1 MASALIGLAKRFG
14 LLLFCL
20 TWLALGLFGHD
31 PWKPDEAYTFGLVH
45 HVLETGDWV
54 VPTLAGEPFLER
66 PPLFT
71 VTAAIFADLARAWL
85 PLYDGARLASAFYV
99 GLTLLFL
106 LLAGREL
113 YGPKIGA
120 LPVLLLI
127 GCLGFLVR
135 SHLLSADNALLCGM
149 ALGIYGL
156 ALAPRLALAGGI
168 ALGCGI
174 GIAFLGRGWL
184 GPLFLLLT
192 ALLLPLFQT
201 WRNLGYLRA
210 LGVALVALAPW
221 VAIWPMALYSRD
233 SALFDEWLQIQG
245 PAFLMDFLRPGP
257 DSDFFFY
264 LKTLP
269 WFAWPA
275 LPVALWTLWAGSR
288 GLNGGLAKPG
298 IQLPLLCFS
307 IMLAVLSIAADAREL
322 LALPLLLPLSLLAAS
337 GVDSLRR
344 GSSAALDWFGILTFG
359 LLALALWLAWA
370 VLLTGAPA
378 SLASQLHK
386 IHPGFATRFDALAF
400 GLSAVFTLLWFA
412 LVRPARRSNQ
422 RAVLN
427 WAAGITLVWGIAM
440 TLWLPYIDYDKS
452 YRGMM
457 LDLKRALGQEHGCV
471 ASQNLAEAQRALLDF
486 FVGLK
491 TERAERGAENQCD
504 LLLVQGDASSVP
516 PEGPWQEVW
525 RGTRPDDEREVMRL
539 YRYTEQRR

>member
-1 MASALIGLAKRFG
+1 MASSLLGLAKRSG

-45 HVLETGDWV
+45 HVIESGDWI
-54 VPTLAGEPFLER
+54 VPMLAGEPFLDR

-71 VTAAIFADLARAWL
+71 VTAAFFAQLTQAWL
-85 PLYDGARLASAFYV
+85 PSYDGARLASAVYV
-99 GLTLLFL
+99 GLALIFL

-113 YGPKIGA
+113 YGPSIGA

-135 SHLLSADNALLCGM
+135 AHLLSADNALLCGV
-149 ALGIYGL
+149 ALGLYGL
-156 ALAPRLALAGGI
+156 ALAPRSPWRGGL

-174 GIAFLGRGWL
+174 GIAFLGRGLL

-192 ALLLPLFQT
+192 AALLPVFAS
-201 WRNLGYLRA
+201 WRSLA
-210 LGVALVALAPW
+210 HVKMLGVAAVALAPW
-221 VAIWPMALYSRD
+221 ALIWPVALYHRSP
-233 SALFDEWLQIQG
+233 SLFTQWFEIYSFGQLL
-245 PAFLMDFLRPGP
+245 AFLRFGP
-257 DSDFFFY
+257 ESDPLFY

-275 LPVALWTLWAGSR
+275 LPISLWTLWAGVR

-298 IQLPLLCFS
+298 IQLPVTAFLV
-307 IMLAVLSIAADAREL
+307 MLALLSGAADAREVFAL
-322 LALPLLLPLSLLAAS
+322 PMLMPLALLGAA

-359 LLALALWLAWA
+359 LLALALWIAWA
-370 VLLTGAPA
+370 VLLSGQPA
-378 SLASQLHK
+378 TLAAQLQKH
-386 IHPGFATRFDALAF
+386 HPHFETRFDGVAF
-400 GLSAVFTLLWFA
+400 GLSAAFTLLWFA
-412 LVRPARRSNQ
+412 LVRPARRSNR

-427 WAAGITLVWGIAM
+427 WAAGITLVWGVAM

-452 YRGMM
+452 YRSLM
-457 LDLKRALGQEHGCV
+457 LDLKGVLAQEQGCV
-471 ASQNLAEAQRALLDF
+471 ASVDLQEAQRALLDY

-491 TERAERGAENQCD
+491 TRRMELGSENDCP
-504 LLLVQGDASSVP
+504 LLLVQGDAQTPAPSGRWR
-516 PEGPWQEVW
+516 EIW
-525 RGTRPDDEREVMRL
+525 RGTRPDDEREVLRL
-539 YRYTEQRR
+539 YRHDGEAP

>member
-1 MASALIGLAKRFG
+1 MASALLGLAKRFG

-45 HVLETGDWV
+45 HVLETGDWI

-71 VTAAIFADLARAWL
+71 VTAAVFADLTRSWL

-99 GLTLLFL
+99 GFALLFL

-113 YGPKIGA
+113 YGPNIGA

-127 GCLGFLVR
+127 GSLGFLVR
-135 SHLLSADNALLCGM
+135 SHLLSADNALLAGM
-149 ALGIYGL
+149 ALGLYGL
-156 ALAPRLALAGGI
+156 ALAPRLPWAGGL

-174 GIAFLGRGWL
+174 GVAFLGRGWV
-184 GPLFLLLT
+184 GPLFLLIT
-192 ALLLPLFQT
+192 AALLPLFQS
-201 WRNLGYLRA
+201 WRAWSYARTLGA
-210 LGVALVALAPW
+210 ALVALAPW
-221 VAIWPMALYSRD
+221 VLVWPLALYHRD
-233 SALFDEWLQIQG
+233 PTLFDEWLLIQG
-245 PAFLMDFLRPGP
+245 PAYLLSFFRPGAE
-257 DSDFFFY
+257 SDFFFY

-275 LPVALWTLWAGSR
+275 LPIALWTLWAGAR

-298 IQLPLLCFS
+298 IQLPFLCFTV
-307 IMLAVLSIAADAREL
+307 MLTLLSLAADTREVF
-322 LALPLLLPLSLLAAS
+322 ALPMLLPLSLLAAA

-378 SLASQLHK
+378 NLAAQLHK
-386 IHPGFATRFDALAF
+386 VHPNFETRFDGFAF

-412 LVRPARRSNQ
+412 LVRPARRSN
-422 RAVLN
+422 RRTVLN
-427 WAAGITLVWGIAM
+427 WAAGITLVWGVAM

-457 LDLKRALGQEHGCV
+457 LDLKRVLGETKTCV
-471 ASQNLAEAQRALLDF
+471 ASQNLAEAQRALLHF

-491 TERAERGAENQCD
+491 TERVERGPENHCN
-504 LLLVQGDASSVP
+504 LLLVQGDAGSAA
-516 PEGPWQEVW
+516 PEGPWTEIW
-525 RGTRPDDEREVMRL
+525 RGTRPDDEREVLRL
-539 YRYTEQRR
+539 YRHAGDLP